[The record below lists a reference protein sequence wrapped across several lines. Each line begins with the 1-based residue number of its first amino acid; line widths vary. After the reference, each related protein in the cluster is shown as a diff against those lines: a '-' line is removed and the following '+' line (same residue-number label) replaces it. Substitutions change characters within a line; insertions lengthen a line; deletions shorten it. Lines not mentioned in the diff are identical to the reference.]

1 MFANS
6 DQHLGSCDLEPG
18 TLELIKV
25 AGVYFIAPLSN
36 LPNYGGVK
44 LRSKLPSATAF
55 VKVDRTTA
63 HFTAITL
70 KKQCFNKVNNS
81 NVGCC
86 HFKSN
91 KNGSPHVAWCGWPIS
106 IHSMKGTALA
116 NVV

>member
-6 DQHLGSCDLEPG
+6 DQHLGSCNLEPG

-36 LPNYGGVK
+36 LPNYRGVK

-63 HFTAITL
+63 HFTAVTL
-70 KKQCFNKVNNS
+70 KNN
-81 NVGCC
+81 VLI
-86 HFKSN
+86 KS
-91 KNGSPHVAWCGWPIS
+91 I
-106 IHSMKGTALA
+106 TAMWAAVILSQIKM
-116 NVV
+116 VLHI